1 MRRHSARMNKQ
12 YRNKLLQNLPPDAVG
27 RLGLRPLA
35 LDLNHELEFPGKP
48 IRHVFFIEQGVGSM
62 TNTFQDGSQVEVGL
76 FGFESAI
83 GVSALMGTKRS
94 LNRVYMQVAG
104 HGYQCSLEAAA
115 AEFKRGAEF
124 QHLALRYVQAQLTQA
139 TQTAGCNAKH
149 SLEQRLARWLSL
161 CADRLESN
169 TVGIPHIFL
178 ADMLGVTRSTVAIAA
193 YKLREQGLIEYERV
207 QIRIPDREA
216 LRGAACECYRVV
228 RDHLDN
234 YVEFDTGFG
243 A

>member
-1 MRRHSARMNKQ
+1 MNEQ
-12 YRNKLLQNLPPDAVG
+12 YRNKLLQNLPPDVVE
-27 RLGLRPLA
+27 RLEIRKLTLEVS
-35 LDLNHELEFPGKP
+35 HELEFPGQP

-83 GVSALMGTKRS
+83 GISALMGTRRS

-104 HGYQCSLEAAA
+104 YGYQCPLETARV
-115 AEFKRGAEF
+115 EFRLGKEF
-124 QHLALRYVQAQLTQA
+124 HDLALRYVQAQLTQA

-149 SLEQRLARWLSL
+149 GIEPRLARWLSL
-161 CADRLESN
+161 CADRLDSN
-169 TVGIPHIFL
+169 IVAISHSFL

-193 YKLREQGLIEYERV
+193 QHLRDQGLIEYERV
-207 QIRIPDREA
+207 KILIPDRAA
-216 LRGAACECYRVV
+216 LRNAACECYGVV
-228 RDHLDN
+228 KDHLDN